1 MSKSPVK
8 ATQTLDEYHLTRELT
23 PVEEILSTFES
34 LKSSQQQLSNNDIVS
49 VLYASKRIAK
59 DKKFIDKL
67 IFLYTQ
73 IKVNKPNT
81 NVLSDREIQVLKLVG
96 KGKESKAIAK
106 LLELKISTIETH
118 RKNIRKKLNLK
129 GNGKLLQFAIVYNLM
144 NR

>member
-1 MSKSPVK
+1 MSKNPVK
-8 ATQTLDEYHLTRELT
+8 ATQTLDEYQLTSELT

-49 VLYASKRIAK
+49 VLYASKHIAK

-81 NVLSDREIQVLKLVG
+81 HVLSDREIQVLKLVG